1 MRIGT
6 SVPCTTANMKEEQAV
21 LKLGFLKGWKAV
33 RSSLQ
38 PCPVALLQPALPHLH
53 AGAPRGHLLH
63 RCPSTQ
69 QAPQSS
75 PCCCRVQTPLGSKS
89 PAQCVKA
96 QRTQPPSHKFCAT
109 LMDSSLP
116 RTVVRKSCR
125 QAQQGPAPPLELF
138 YVGPL
143 AATSP
148 EPCCCCSTWLCNPA
162 GLKPD

>member
-1 MRIGT
+1 M
-6 SVPCTTANMKEEQAV
+6 VPCTTGSMKEEQAV

-33 RSSLQ
+33 QSSLQ

-53 AGAPRGHLLH
+53 ARAPRGRLRH
-63 RCPSTQ
+63 RRPSAQ

-89 PAQCVKA
+89 LAQCVKA
-96 QRTQPPSHKFCAT
+96 QRAQPPSHKFCAM
-109 LMDSSLP
+109 LVGSSSP
-116 RTVVRKSCR
+116 RSVVRKSCR

-143 AATSP
+143 AVTSP
-148 EPCCCCSTWLCNPA
+148 KPHCCCGT
-162 GLKPD
+162 